1 MEDARTR
8 RARVCEY
15 CGCQALATIEELTRE
30 HDAALDLMRT
40 ARTAIT
46 VDDLPAVR
54 GLCRQLLLLLEP
66 HNAVEE
72 QALFVA
78 MHEENPE
85 HVDVLLAEHRL
96 IHEVLDDL
104 AHGAASKDRPSPLS
118 DALHTLREHI
128 SKEQDGLFPAALAT
142 LSTAQWEAAER
153 VRSAVGSALS
163 PTRGT
168 S

>member
-1 MEDARTR
+1 M
-8 RARVCEY
+8 CEY

-40 ARTAIT
+40 ARLATAQG
-46 VDDLPAVR
+46 DLPAVR
-54 GLCRQLLLLLEP
+54 DACRELLLLLAP

-85 HVDVLLAEHRL
+85 HVDLLLSEHRL
-96 IHEVLDDL
+96 VHAVLNGL
-104 AHGAASKDRPSPLS
+104 AHEAPSEEWERRLTE
-118 DALHTLREHI
+118 ALHTLREHI
-128 SKEQDGLFPAALAT
+128 AKEQDGLFPAALAT

-153 VRSAVGSALS
+153 VRSTVGSVLS
-163 PTRGT
+163 PR
-168 S
+168 